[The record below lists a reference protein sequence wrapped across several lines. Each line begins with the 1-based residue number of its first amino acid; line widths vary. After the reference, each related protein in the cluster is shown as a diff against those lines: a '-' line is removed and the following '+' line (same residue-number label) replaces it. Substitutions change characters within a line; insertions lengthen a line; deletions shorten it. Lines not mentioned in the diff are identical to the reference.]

1 VQSPSMAGRLA
12 LGIIAISAASAI
24 LVASLV
30 TLVSTALALLLAGV
44 FAVAAGAYAAHLL
57 TRPWARS
64 ATALRDAL
72 ASLRDRDFSMSIA
85 ATTQDELGEA
95 IVAYNALGERLR
107 SERLN
112 LYQREL
118 LLDTVIQST
127 PLALVLTN
135 ATGAVVYS
143 NVAARDVFS
152 DGRRFEGSAFAP
164 LLAAM
169 PPALQEAVAQ
179 KTDCLVTLDWRG
191 EPQVF
196 HVSQRGFLLNAMS
209 HSLLLV
215 KQMTREINSQELT
228 TWKKVIRVIAHELN
242 NSLAPITSLAHSGR
256 LVTRDHERAA
266 ELARVFDTIGER
278 AQHLARFVDGYAR
291 FAKLPRP
298 QIGSVDWS
306 VFVERVRAL
315 VPFQLVGEVPAVAGS
330 FDSAQLEQVLINL
343 LKNSAESG
351 SPPGEINL
359 SVRDSAHGFH
369 IEVLDRGAG
378 FTATALD
385 NALLPFYS
393 TKASGT
399 GLGLTLCREIVEA
412 HRGNLRIANRPD
424 GGAVVSIFLPR
435 PFDA

>member
-1 VQSPSMAGRLA
+1 
-12 LGIIAISAASAI
+12 
-24 LVASLV
+24 
-30 TLVSTALALLLAGV
+30 LLAGV

-57 TRPWARS
+57 TRSWSRG

-107 SERLN
+107 GERLN

-143 NVAARDVFS
+143 NLAAREMFS
-152 DGRRFEGSAFAP
+152 EGRRFEGSAFAT

-169 PPALQEAVAQ
+169 PSALQEAVAQ
-179 KTDCLVTLDWRG
+179 GADCLVTLDWRG

-209 HSLLLV
+209 HRLLLV

-242 NSLAPITSLAHSGR
+242 NSLAPITSLAHSGK

-266 ELARVFDTIGER
+266 ELSRVFDTIGER

-291 FAKLPRP
+291 FAKLPKP
-298 QIGSVDWS
+298 QMAAVDWS
-306 VFVERVRAL
+306 VFVERVSAL
-315 VPFQLVGEVPAVAGS
+315 TPFQLVGDLPAAPGS

-343 LKNSAESG
+343 LKNAAESG
-351 SPPGEINL
+351 SQPNEIKL
-359 SVRDSAHGFH
+359 SVRESAQGVH

-378 FTATALD
+378 FTAAALD

-412 HRGNLRIANRPD
+412 HRGNLRIANRAD
-424 GGAVVSIFLPR
+424 GGAVVSVFLPR
-435 PFDA
+435 PLDA